1 MVLHEGGDL
10 GGDDIVDAE
19 LELAQG
25 RDEAAEGTE
34 VDKRK
39 DTTAEAD
46 AVEETSV
53 AHPAEHEGGLQAED
67 VVELEEVLVGTEG
80 EERLEGVKGK
90 GLVDNQVLE
99 DLGVEAVETGEVGKV
114 QVLEAV
120 GDGDNIE
127 AGAELDTGVELV
139 ESTEREVALLLL
151 DLLGSGGRGSEGGES
166 ADEDASE
173 LHFDS

>member
-1 MVLHEGGDL
+1 MVLHESGDL
-10 GGDDIVDAE
+10 GVDNIIDAE

-25 RDEAAEGTE
+25 RDEAAEVTE
-34 VDKRK
+34 VNERE
-39 DTTAEAD
+39 DTAAEAD
-46 AVEETSV
+46 AVEETGV
-53 AHPAEHEGGLQAED
+53 AHPAEHEGSLQAED

-90 GLVDNQVLE
+90 GLVDDEVLE
-99 DLGVEAVETGEVGKV
+99 DVGIEAVEAGEVGEV

-127 AGAELDTGVELV
+127 AGAELETGVELV
-139 ESTEREVALLLL
+139 ETTEREVALLLL
-151 DLLGSGGRGSEGGES
+151 GSGRRGSEGGES

>member
-1 MVLHEGGDL
+1 MHEGGDL
-10 GGDDIVDAE
+10 VGDDVIDAE

-25 RDEAAEGTE
+25 RDDATE
-34 VDKRK
+34 VAEVNEGK

-46 AVEETSV
+46 AVEETGV
-53 AHPAEHEGGLQAED
+53 AHPAEHEGGLQAKD
-67 VVELEEVLVGTEG
+67 VVELEEVLVGTKG

-90 GLVDNQVLE
+90 GLVDDQVLE
-99 DLGVEAVETGEVGKV
+99 DVGVEAVEAGEVGQV

-120 GDGDNIE
+120 RDGDNIE
-127 AGAELDTGVELV
+127 ASTELHAGVELV
-139 ESTEREVALLLL
+139 ETTEREVALLLL
-151 DLLGSGGRGSEGGES
+151 GSGGRSGEGGES